1 MKKKLTNNLGL
12 KLGSLV
18 LAVVIWL
25 LIQSVADPLTTKTL
39 TQTVEVRNEEV
50 LSQQDE
56 NYTYSIVSGE
66 TARFTISGRSSVI
79 NRLSASDFNVY
90 ADMSKLSIVDAV
102 PVEITPKAY
111 VDSNVEILPQSNTL
125 QIELD
130 ELTTIQRDVTVTTS
144 GTPADGYAV
153 GSTSCEP
160 SLVTI
165 SGPKKILENAD
176 RLVVSV
182 NVEGRSSD
190 FSEDVQPVLYDKNGD
205 MITAETVDIEL
216 ENPVR
221 VNVEIWRTQT
231 LDVIL
236 DFSGVT
242 AADGYAITGTA
253 YSPQQ
258 IVVTASDEDMEKSEI
273 ISRGSVTYSI
283 PGEENLTETTEGVF
297 PIADYLGDNLRLV
310 DSDLRENG
318 ITYQITVEE
327 EVSASWPVSFEN
339 IQLIGENSNFTY
351 RLASGDDTVSITV
364 TGTEENLDSARSDT
378 SQKSQFYLDVTNCD
392 EPGEYSATISAS
404 LPENISLAPGQEVA
418 IIVEEA
424 QPQTQTGSQSEESGQ

>member
-258 IVVTASDEDMEKSEI
+258 IVVTASDEDMEKSDI

-283 PGEENLTETTEGVF
+283 PGEENLTETTKEYF
-297 PIADYLGDNLRLV
+297 LLRTIW
-310 DSDLRENG
+310 G
-318 ITYQITVEE
+318 IICG
-327 EVSASWPVSFEN
+327 W
-339 IQLIGENSNFTY
+339 
-351 RLASGDDTVSITV
+351 
-364 TGTEENLDSARSDT
+364 
-378 SQKSQFYLDVTNCD
+378 
-392 EPGEYSATISAS
+392 
-404 LPENISLAPGQEVA
+404 
-418 IIVEEA
+418 
-424 QPQTQTGSQSEESGQ
+424 